1 MTTDPVCGMS
11 IDPATAAEQFEYAGR
26 TYYFC
31 SGNCLGKFKADPARY
46 VTSGGGAMAKEHHG
60 DRRAGGNGVS
70 RWVFWGFMLIA
81 GFFLIAEHR
90 AHVVQYLPFLL
101 LLACPLMHLFHGH
114 GGHGG
119 HGGKEEPEKKS
130 ADGKK
135 PDSDKKHGGDRH

>member
-1 MTTDPVCGMS
+1 MTTDPV
-11 IDPATAAEQFEYAGR
+11 
-26 TYYFC
+26 
-31 SGNCLGKFKADPARY
+31 
-46 VTSGGGAMAKEHHG
+46 GGVG
-60 DRRAGGNGVS
+60 

-90 AHVVQYLPFLL
+90 AHVIQYLPFLL

-119 HGGKEEPEKKS
+119 KDEPEQKS

-135 PDSDKKHGGDRH
+135 PDAGKKHGGDTH